1 MKTKQENQKNQNSKK
16 FNLEKQEVLK
26 LDTMRKIY
34 GGQGGNGDDLTPTIK
49 TAKVSTADCM

>member
-34 GGQGGNGDDLTPTIK
+34 GGQGENVTLTIK
-49 TAKVSTADCM
+49 TQKVSTAICTN